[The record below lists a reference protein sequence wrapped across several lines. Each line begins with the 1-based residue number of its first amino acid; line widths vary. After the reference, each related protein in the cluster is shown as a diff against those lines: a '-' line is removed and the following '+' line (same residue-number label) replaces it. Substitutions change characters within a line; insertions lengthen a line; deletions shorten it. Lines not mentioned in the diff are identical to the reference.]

1 MRKSSASIEE
11 QWAAGRLGEG
21 LLTEWALQDCVLDT
35 VLHVPLVSLCK
46 CSSHSCKSW
55 LVLQD
60 TVMRS
65 IMFPAA
71 VGQTTGFSW
80 VSTGRCPE
88 LGQQAVQEQR
98 GEEGL
103 ALMATAEAARQRPHT
118 DLRFQ
123 TRAHSLQHLPAL
135 SVSFLL
141 KAAFPKRNEQE
152 SVSET
157 ASCVGI
163 VLLLSADSFLWE
175 LPLETNL

>member
-21 LLTEWALQDCVLDT
+21 SLTEWALQDCVLDT

-71 VGQTTGFSW
+71 VVKQLVKQLT
-80 VSTGRCPE
+80 
-88 LGQQAVQEQR
+88 LA
-98 GEEGL
+98 GL
-103 ALMATAEAARQRPHT
+103 AQGDVQNL
-118 DLRFQ
+118 
-123 TRAHSLQHLPAL
+123 
-135 SVSFLL
+135 
-141 KAAFPKRNEQE
+141 
-152 SVSET
+152 
-157 ASCVGI
+157 
-163 VLLLSADSFLWE
+163 DSTQYKSKEEKDWH
-175 LPLETNL
+175 

>member
-103 ALMATAEAARQRPHT
+103 ALMSAAEAARGHT
-118 DLRFQ
+118 LTCDFKHVLIPFSIFQ
-123 TRAHSLQHLPAL
+123 LCQCHS
-135 SVSFLL
+135 
-141 KAAFPKRNEQE
+141 
-152 SVSET
+152 
-157 ASCVGI
+157 C
-163 VLLLSADSFLWE
+163 
-175 LPLETNL
+175 